1 MRAWLGERSA
11 NEKAAKA
18 HHSGYRGEGSGTADR
33 EREAAVVVVCEMT
46 CSWRREIVSLLCAV
60 AVVGTEQ
67 KVETGMNVWKST
79 GNGNE
84 MSWCVSVYVKKGNLK
99 ER

>member
-46 CSWRREIVSLLCAV
+46 CSW
-60 AVVGTEQ
+60 
-67 KVETGMNVWKST
+67 
-79 GNGNE
+79 
-84 MSWCVSVYVKKGNLK
+84 
-99 ER
+99 